1 MVLLLVVATLLVIL
15 GVGAYLVTRQKRLA
29 RALAADETTGG
40 IYFHP
45 GHTWASFQPT
55 GMAKVGI
62 DRFLREILGGFEDVS
77 LPSAG
82 RSVKQGQV
90 LLTLNKGN
98 RQVHVVSPL
107 DGVVCAANHRTAEE
121 AEFSYKD
128 DYLLLVRPT
137 RLKENMAQMKG
148 YREAD
153 GWLRAEFARFR
164 DFITFRMGNLA
175 EVGATLA
182 DGGEH
187 MEGIVEK
194 MDEATL
200 KAFTEAFLR

>member
-1 MVLLLVVATLLVIL
+1 MVLLLAVATLIVIL
-15 GVGAYLVTRQKRLA
+15 GIGAYLVTREKRLA
-29 RALAADETTGG
+29 RALAADESTGG

-45 GHTWASFQPT
+45 GHTWASFLPT

-62 DRFLREILGGFEDVS
+62 DRFLREVLGRFEDVL

-90 LLTLNKGN
+90 VLTLIKGG

-107 DGVVCAANHRTAEE
+107 DGVVCATNPRSAEGP
-121 AEFSYKD
+121 EFSFKD

-153 GWLRAEFARFR
+153 GWFRAELARFK